1 MDQPPSSWLSFF
13 FIEFPPSPHQ
23 ATLSYSLILPVKC
36 PGTSVH
42 IKVGFSSCWTRFP
55 IALVYCWLK
64 SVLTIL
70 TSVWLRLS
78 LTPSYPVL
86 PSMLASTSSPLN
98 CLPRPPHLLPCPHT
112 HRIFP
117 LRSCLVPT
125 HLHCLLHSIHPLPVL
140 GRLLFLTSCITWMWC
155 FSLGK

>member
-1 MDQPPSSWLSFF
+1 MDQPPSSWLSFSLLN
-13 FIEFPPSPHQ
+13 SPHLHLQ
-23 ATLSYSLILPVKC
+23 QHSPYSLIFPLKC

-42 IKVGFSSCWTRFP
+42 IKVEFSSCWTLFP

-70 TSVWLRLS
+70 TSVRLRLS
-78 LTPSYPVL
+78 LTPSISCV
-86 PSMLASTSSPLN
+86 ASTSSPRHP
-98 CLPRPPHLLPCPHT
+98 LPCPLHLLPCPHT

-117 LRSCLVPT
+117 LRSCLVPM
-125 HLHCLLHSIHPLPVL
+125 HLHCLLHSTHPLPVL
-140 GRLLFLTSCITWMWC
+140 GHLLFLTTCITWMWC